1 MILSG
6 VTPSGSRTMSTWFP
20 VRVRV
25 FPKEGR
31 GFVRRDVAT
40 VSVIGVFLLVACA
53 SGGDGAPTQTPI
65 ASPAA
70 KVVEV
75 GATEYK
81 FSVPPD
87 IRGGVVTMRF
97 TNTGSLPHEFAFGR
111 IDQGRGQEDVRQ
123 VLESGQGPPDWMQD
137 VAGVPALSPGRSV
150 TVTRTLEPATYVFLC
165 FFPSP
170 DGTPHAQ
177 LGMYTTFQI
186 AGDTGEAPPQADL
199 AISAGGQGLSVPE
212 ITAGKHTVELRN
224 EGPGAHGFLILRPKD
239 PAATFEQVFA
249 SVEKW
254 LEGGLRGPAPTAF
267 IGGMQSIP
275 AGTSVFETIDFEAG
289 TYIVWDED
297 SDDRVTV
304 TVS

>member
-1 MILSG
+1 M
-6 VTPSGSRTMSTWFP
+6 R
-20 VRVRV
+20 RV
-25 FPKEGR
+25 
-31 GFVRRDVAT
+31 VAT
-40 VSVIGVFLLVACA
+40 VSAVGAVLLVACT
-53 SGGDGAPTQTPI
+53 SDGGGAARPTPTLSSAP
-65 ASPAA
+65 S
-70 KVVEV
+70 VVEV
-75 GATEYK
+75 GATEYE

-87 IRGGVVTMRF
+87 VRGGVVTMRF

-111 IDQGRGQEDVRQ
+111 IDPGRGLEDVRQ
-123 VLESGQGPPDWMQD
+123 VLESGEEPPDWMHD
-137 VAGVPALSPGRSV
+137 VAGVPALSPDRSV

-186 AGDTGEAPPQADL
+186 AGDTGEAPPRADL
-199 AISAGGQGLSVPE
+199 TISAGGQGLSVPE
-212 ITAGKHTVELRN
+212 ITAGEHTAELRN
-224 EGPGAHGFLILRPKD
+224 EGPGAHGFLILRPED
-239 PAATFEQVFA
+239 PEATFEQVFA

-254 LEGGLRGPAPTAF
+254 FQGGLAGPAPTTF

-275 AGTSVFETIDFEAG
+275 AGTSVFETITFEAG

-297 SDDRVTV
+297 GDDSVTV